1 MTRTN
6 SQPEGS
12 GLRAGLLLAAM
23 LGALVY
29 LAACLYQIQVRDS
42 HLYIG
47 AQNQTSIRRVRLPA
61 TRGRILDRNGLI
73 LADNRPRYCA
83 AFYLDELR
91 APGRWSNTVARVSRQ
106 MDAVAAILDRPRE
119 IEDAGIWSHL
129 YRRRPIPLIAFRDLD
144 EVALARLA
152 EWPQPLAGVD
162 LFVQQDRVYPYGD
175 LACHIIGYVGKGNP
189 TEKPAPRPATPEE
202 TDNFGDAGTDADF
215 DFYLPDLTGREG
227 IEKSFDAELAGRGGG
242 ALLRIDAIGY
252 KRETLEARA
261 PMPGRDV
268 VLTLDVAVQQAAER
282 ALEGHRGAAVVLDAR
297 NGDILAL
304 ASAPRY
310 DLSTFVPTLS
320 GEVWR
325 TLLNDPERP
334 LINRAAAGVYPPG
347 SVVKPVVALE
357 ALTGGFIGEFE
368 TVHCNGAYRI
378 GNHRIR
384 CASRWGHGDVAV
396 RRALAASCN
405 PYFMDVALRMGY
417 EPRLYEAYRKLGFGT
432 APVIGIPT
440 RSGLLPSDAW
450 KRRRQHDAWRAGDTA
465 YASIGQGFL
474 SATPLQIA
482 RYMLTIANQGEILET
497 RLVRD
502 PGTGIP
508 DTARRVVGRMDWSP
522 AALRAV
528 LEGMTDVVA
537 SPHGTGRRA
546 AIPGLTIA
554 GKTGTAEYREK
565 GELRKHAWMI
575 AQVPAENPEAVFA
588 VICENADS
596 GGHAAAAVLRSL
608 LIQMYRP
615 NLGHAPAT
623 PLPPAAEGA
632 NAPVPA
638 AENAEAA
645 AETGEATAPERADGT
660 DEADDVT
667 AEPETGAEDA
677 PTGIA
682 PPAPV
687 LELEPTEVAP

>member
-1 MTRTN
+1 MQHIESMGDKWFALGVDAKQVLGVVTTTLELGGSRPAWGMKDETIERMLMAWPSDSLLRT
-6 SQPEGS
+6 SVLMAGKPEGRLTAVAVSPLMEGFANTLTIKDTHPWKDGHAGEILAAPEDFPPLWFYDPLFFRDAGEGAEGKSCEFLLS
-12 GLRAGLLLAAM
+12 GLCFG
-23 LGALVY
+23 
-29 LAACLYQIQVRDS
+29 
-42 HLYIG
+42 
-47 AQNQTSIRRVRLPA
+47 IRRAL
-61 TRGRILDRNGLI
+61 
-73 LADNRPRYCA
+73 
-83 AFYLDELR
+83 LDEL
-91 APGRWSNTVARVSRQ
+91 TVTEGPAY
-106 MDAVAAILDRPRE
+106 E
-119 IEDAGIWSHL
+119 K
-129 YRRRPIPLIAFRDLD
+129 Y
-144 EVALARLA
+144 AL
-152 EWPQPLAGVD
+152 EWM
-162 LFVQQDRVYPYGD
+162 
-175 LACHIIGYVGKGNP
+175 KNN
-189 TEKPAPRPATPEE
+189 PEE
-202 TDNFGDAGTDADF
+202 AQKLAH
-215 DFYLPDLTGREG
+215 
-227 IEKSFDAELAGRGGG
+227 AE
-242 ALLRIDAIGY
+242 
-252 KRETLEARA
+252 
-261 PMPGRDV
+261 
-268 VLTLDVAVQQAAER
+268 
-282 ALEGHRGAAVVLDAR
+282 
-297 NGDILAL
+297 
-304 ASAPRY
+304 
-310 DLSTFVPTLS
+310 
-320 GEVWR
+320 
-325 TLLNDPERP
+325 
-334 LINRAAAGVYPPG
+334 
-347 SVVKPVVALE
+347 LE

-368 TVHCNGAYRI
+368 TVHCNGAYHI
-378 GNHRIR
+378 GKHRIR

-502 PGTGIP
+502 PGTGMP

-615 NLGHAPAT
+615 DLGHAPAT
-623 PLPPAAEGA
+623 PLPPAVEGA
-632 NAPVPA
+632 NAPVPIAGSANAPVSA
-638 AENAEAA
+638 AEGANTPVPA
-645 AETGEATAPERADGT
+645 AEDANAPEPAAEDAEETG
-660 DEADDVT
+660 EADDVT
-667 AEPETGAEDA
+667 AKPEAGAEDA
-677 PTGIA
+677 SVEIA

>member
-1 MTRTN
+1 M
-6 SQPEGS
+6 S
-12 GLRAGLLLAAM
+12 
-23 LGALVY
+23 
-29 LAACLYQIQVRDS
+29 
-42 HLYIG
+42 
-47 AQNQTSIRRVRLPA
+47 
-61 TRGRILDRNGLI
+61 
-73 LADNRPRYCA
+73 A
-83 AFYLDELR
+83 AFSKSFPYLPPLDEPSGIAANHSPRLYVLKHCR
-91 APGRWSNTVARVSRQ
+91 PCAHYGTFSRKLTFSHTVSP
-106 MDAVAAILDRPRE
+106 DA
-119 IEDAGIWSHL
+119 
-129 YRRRPIPLIAFRDLD
+129 
-144 EVALARLA
+144 A
-152 EWPQPLAGVD
+152 E
-162 LFVQQDRVYPYGD
+162 
-175 LACHIIGYVGKGNP
+175 
-189 TEKPAPRPATPEE
+189 
-202 TDNFGDAGTDADF
+202 
-215 DFYLPDLTGREG
+215 
-227 IEKSFDAELAGRGGG
+227 AELRF
-242 ALLRIDAIGY
+242 
-252 KRETLEARA
+252 
-261 PMPGRDV
+261 
-268 VLTLDVAVQQAAER
+268 AVQKVAGK
-282 ALEGHRGAAVVLDAR
+282 L
-297 NGDILAL
+297 
-304 ASAPRY
+304 RY

-334 LINRAAAGVYPPG
+334 LINRAVAGVYPPG

-368 TVHCNGAYRI
+368 TVHCNGAYHI
-378 GNHRIR
+378 GKHRIR

-440 RSGLLPSDAW
+440 RSGLLPSNAW

-502 PGTGIP
+502 PGTGMP

-615 NLGHAPAT
+615 DLGHAPAT

-632 NAPVPA
+632 NAPEPA

-660 DEADDVT
+660 DEADGVT
-667 AEPETGAEDA
+667 AEPETGVEDA

-682 PPAPV
+682 PPAPA

>member
-227 IEKSFDAELAGRGGG
+227 IEKSFDAELAGRGDSEG
-242 ALLRIDAIGY
+242 AF
-252 KRETLEARA
+252 
-261 PMPGRDV
+261 
-268 VLTLDVAVQQAAER
+268 QANWHEDTQ
-282 ALEGHRGAAVVLDAR
+282 EWE
-297 NGDILAL
+297 I
-304 ASAPRY
+304 
-310 DLSTFVPTLS
+310 
-320 GEVWR
+320 
-325 TLLNDPERP
+325 
-334 LINRAAAGVYPPG
+334 INVYPDESTQLPG
-347 SVVKPVVALE
+347 
-357 ALTGGFIGEFE
+357 GEI
-368 TVHCNGAYRI
+368 V
-378 GNHRIR
+378 
-384 CASRWGHGDVAV
+384 
-396 RRALAASCN
+396 
-405 PYFMDVALRMGY
+405 P
-417 EPRLYEAYRKLGFGT
+417 
-432 APVIGIPT
+432 
-440 RSGLLPSDAW
+440 
-450 KRRRQHDAWRAGDTA
+450 QAGDTYIPWNFTLPQEYINAAEQA
-465 YASIGQGFL
+465 YAEAVDDFL
-474 SATPLQIA
+474 ATYSFDTKKYNGTTDRNYVETNSTPLKPGWNVRLLSEEYFA
-482 RYMLTIANQGEILET
+482 GGYKDT
-497 RLVRD
+497 RI
-502 PGTGIP
+502 TK
-508 DTARRVVGRMDWSP
+508 
-522 AALRAV
+522 
-528 LEGMTDVVA
+528 VA
-537 SPHGTGRRA
+537 IYGYG
-546 AIPGLTIA
+546 
-554 GKTGTAEYREK
+554 
-565 GELRKHAWMI
+565 
-575 AQVPAENPEAVFA
+575 
-588 VICENADS
+588 D
-596 GGHAAAAVLRSL
+596 
-608 LIQMYRP
+608 
-615 NLGHAPAT
+615 T
-623 PLPPAAEGA
+623 PLIFHRNGQL
-632 NAPVPA
+632 PV
-638 AENAEAA
+638 E
-645 AETGEATAPERADGT
+645 
-660 DEADDVT
+660 
-667 AEPETGAEDA
+667 
-677 PTGIA
+677 
-682 PPAPV
+682 
-687 LELEPTEVAP
+687 